1 MAKRVH
7 DAVLDGAFAVLDD
20 GTTITVCSQ
29 EPTTRTEAI
38 TTYMLASDAL
48 TGADYTVADGNAS
61 GRKCT
66 IAQQT
71 NVPITNSG
79 TATHIAICDGTRL
92 LYVTTCTSQ
101 ALTAGGTVTIP
112 AWRVEIADPA

>member
-1 MAKRVH
+1 MGKRVH

-20 GTTITVCSQ
+20 GNIMTVCSQ

-38 TTYMLASDAL
+38 TTYALADVAL
-48 TGADYTVADGNAS
+48 TSGDYAVADGNAS

-66 IAQQT
+66 IAQKT
-71 NVPITNSG
+71 NVAIDASG
-79 TATHIAICDGTRL
+79 TATHVAICDGTRL

-101 ALTAGGTVTIP
+101 PLTSGGTVTIP
-112 AWRVEIADPA
+112 AWRVEIADPS

>member
-20 GTTITVCSQ
+20 GTTMTVCSQ
-29 EPTTRTEAI
+29 EPTTRAEAV
-38 TTYMLASDAL
+38 TTYMLASVAVAP
-48 TGADYTVADGNAS
+48 ADFTVADGNAS

-66 IAQQT
+66 IAQKT
-71 NVPITNSG
+71 NVSITNSG
-79 TATHIAICDGTRL
+79 MATHIAISDGTRL

-112 AWRVEIADPA
+112 AWRVEIADPS

>member
-1 MAKRVH
+1 MGKSVH
-7 DAVLDGAFAVLDD
+7 NDVLDGAFGVLDD
-20 GTTITVCSQ
+20 GVTYTVCSA
-29 EPTTRTEAI
+29 EPTTRTQAI
-38 TTYMLASDAL
+38 TTYMLASTTLA
-48 TGADYTVADGNAS
+48 GGDYAVADGNVS

-66 IAQQT
+66 IAQKT
-71 NVPITNSG
+71 NVSITNSG

-112 AWRVEIADPA
+112 AWRVEIADPS